1 MRRRRLTSWSIAV
14 QNLKLRPKRT
24 FCMVS
29 FVALL
34 SFVVSGGSLFS
45 YSLLN
50 GARSMSARLG
60 ADALFVPLGYEKNA
74 EGALLRGEPSTFYFS
89 GELSGRLARAE
100 GVARASPQLFI
111 ASFNSSHCAFPAQL
125 IGYAPETDF
134 TIGPWLA
141 EQTTGGLSDG
151 EVVVGSLVNR
161 KKGDDITFFGQTY
174 RVAGRLDK
182 TGMGFDT
189 SIFLNM
195 NTARAALKDYS
206 KYAEKPVPGAGD
218 AVSSITVDI
227 KSGVDHSKFARDVR
241 ESFRGD
247 LVGVILTQ
255 ALIDG
260 VSKDLGAFIPIAGVL
275 MAALWV
281 SSAGVLAIL
290 FTVAFNERRREFC
303 VYRVLGATRGKL
315 RRIILLESCA
325 VSAAGAAAG
334 VFSLCFFVLPFT
346 PLIGRT
352 IGTAYLQPSPEVL
365 SAILLAALLVSFVTG
380 PMASINSAAAIGRL
394 SACEALKEV

>member
-1 MRRRRLTSWSIAV
+1 
-14 QNLKLRPKRT
+14 
-24 FCMVS
+24 MVS

-60 ADALFVPLGYEKNA
+60 ADALIVPLGYEKNA

-89 GELSGRLARAE
+89 GELSERLMHAE
-100 GVARASPQLFI
+100 GVVRASPQLFI

-125 IGYAPETDF
+125 IGYDPRTDF
-134 TIGPWLA
+134 TIGPWL
-141 EQTTGGLSDG
+141 EEKMPGGLPDG
-151 EVVVGSLVNR
+151 EVVVGNLVSR
-161 KKGDDITFFGQTY
+161 KRGDDITFFGRTY

-195 NTARAALKDYS
+195 NTARAALADYS
-206 KYAEKPVPGAGD
+206 QYAEKPVTDVGG

-227 KSGVDHSKFARDVR
+227 KDGADHSKFARETR
-241 ESFRGD
+241 EYFKGD
-247 LVGVILTQ
+247 LVGVVLTQ
-255 ALIDG
+255 TMIDNI
-260 VSKDLGAFIPIAGVL
+260 SKDLGAFLSIVTVL
-275 MAALWV
+275 MAALWALDV
-281 SSAGVLAIL
+281 GVLAIL
-290 FTVAFNERRREFC
+290 FTVTFNERRREFGI
-303 VYRVLGATRGKL
+303 YRVLGATRRKL
-315 RRIILLESCA
+315 RWIILSESCA
-325 VSAAGAAAG
+325 VSVAGAVAG
-334 VFSLCFFVLPFT
+334 VFSLCFFVFPFA
-346 PLIGRT
+346 PLISRT

-365 SAILLAALLVSFVTG
+365 SVILLASLLVSFVTG
-380 PMASINSAAAIGRL
+380 PVASINSAAAIGRM

>member
-1 MRRRRLTSWSIAV
+1 MA
-14 QNLKLRPKRT
+14 
-24 FCMVS
+24 S

-45 YSLLN
+45 YGLLN

-89 GELSGRLARAE
+89 GELSERLMRAD
-100 GVARASPQLFI
+100 GVVRASPQLFI
-111 ASFNSSHCAFPAQL
+111 ASFDSSHCAFPAQL
-125 IGYAPETDF
+125 IGYDPRTDF

-141 EQTTGGLSDG
+141 EKMPEGLPDG

-161 KKGDDITFFGQTY
+161 KRGDDITFFGRTY

-195 NTARAALKDYS
+195 DTARAALHDYS
-206 KYAEKPVPGAGD
+206 KYAEKPVTD
-218 AVSSITVDI
+218 VERAVSSITVDI
-227 KSGVDHSKFARDVR
+227 KSGVEHSKFAREAR

-247 LVGVILTQ
+247 LVGVVLTQ
-255 ALIDG
+255 AMIDDI
-260 VSKDLGAFIPIAGVL
+260 SKNLGAFISIVTIL
-275 MAALWV
+275 MAALWALG
-281 SSAGVLAIL
+281 AGVLAIL
-290 FTVAFNERRREFC
+290 FTVTFNERRREFGI
-303 VYRVLGATRGKL
+303 YRALGATRRKL
-315 RRIILLESCA
+315 RWIILSESCA
-325 VSAAGAAAG
+325 VSIAGAAAG
-334 VFSLCFFVLPFT
+334 IFSLCFFVLPFA
-346 PLIGRT
+346 PLIGQT

-365 SAILLAALLVSFVTG
+365 SIILLASLLVSFATG
-380 PMASINSAAAIGRL
+380 PAASINTAAAIGRL